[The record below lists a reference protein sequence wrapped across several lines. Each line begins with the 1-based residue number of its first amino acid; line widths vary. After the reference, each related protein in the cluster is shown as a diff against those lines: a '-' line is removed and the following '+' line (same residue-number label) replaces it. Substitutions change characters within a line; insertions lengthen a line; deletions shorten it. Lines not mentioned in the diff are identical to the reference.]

1 MEKVVLKATR
11 RDVVGKKVGALRRQG
26 KLPAVLYGHRIETTA
41 IMLDAHE
48 GSQTLSHL
56 TSSSL
61 VTIDLD
67 GTEYLARVR
76 EKQRDVIK
84 NRLLHLD
91 FQVVSLTEKM
101 RTKVGVKLTGTAPAV
116 KSFNAVIH
124 THLTEI
130 EVECMPQDLPERIVV
145 DISGL
150 AKIGDG
156 VRVRDITLS
165 DKVAIQDDLD
175 EIIAVAAAPKKEEV
189 VIEEAPVEEEAAPEV
204 IERGK
209 KEKEVPEGGKK

>member
-1 MEKVVLKATR
+1 MEKVVLKATK
-11 RDVVGKKVGALRRQG
+11 RDVLGKKVGALRRQG

-48 GSQTLSHL
+48 GAQTLSRL

-67 GTEYLARVR
+67 GTKYLALVK
-76 EKQRDVIK
+76 EKQRDFIK

-101 RTKVGVKLTGTAPAV
+101 RAKVGIVLTGTAPAV
-116 KSFNAVIH
+116 KDFNAVIH
-124 THLTEI
+124 TNLTEM

-150 AKIGDG
+150 AAIGDA
-156 VRVRDITLS
+156 VRVRDVVLS
-165 DKVAIQDDLD
+165 DKVEILGDPE
-175 EIIAVAAAPKKEEV
+175 EIIAVAAATKKEEI
-189 VIEEAPVEEEAAPEV
+189 IEEAPVEEEAAPEEV
-204 IERGK
+204 ERGK
-209 KEKEVPEGGKK
+209 KE

>member
-1 MEKVVLKATR
+1 MEKVVLKATK
-11 RDVVGKKVGALRRQG
+11 RDVIGKKVGALRRQG
-26 KLPAVLYGHRIETTA
+26 KLPAVLYGHHIETTA

-67 GTEYLARVR
+67 GKEYLALVR
-76 EKQRDVIK
+76 EKQRDFIK
-84 NRLLHLD
+84 NRLVHLD

-101 RTKVGVKLTGTAPAV
+101 RAKVGIELAGTAPAV
-116 KSFNAVIH
+116 KDFNAVIH
-124 THLTEI
+124 TGLTEMEI
-130 EVECMPQDLPERIVV
+130 ECMPEDLPERIVV

-150 AKIGDG
+150 AELGDS
-156 VRVRDITLS
+156 VRVRDVVLS
-165 DKVAIQDDLD
+165 DKVKILDDLE
-175 EIIAVAAAPKKEEV
+175 EIVAVATAPKKEEI
-189 VIEEAPVEEEAAPEV
+189 IEEAPVEEEAAPEV

-209 KEKEVPEGGKK
+209 KE

>member
-1 MEKVVLKATR
+1 MEKVVLKATK
-11 RDVVGKKVGALRRQG
+11 RDVIGKKVGALRRKG

-67 GTEYLARVR
+67 GKEYLALVR
-76 EKQRDVIK
+76 EKQRDFIK
-84 NRLLHLD
+84 NRLIHLD

-101 RTKVGVKLTGTAPAV
+101 HAKVGIELTGTAPAV
-116 KSFNAVIH
+116 KDFNAVIH
-124 THLTEI
+124 TGLTEM

-145 DISGL
+145 NISGL
-150 AKIGDG
+150 AELGDA
-156 VRVRDITLS
+156 VRVRDVVLS
-165 DKVAIQDDLD
+165 DKVKILGDLE
-175 EIIAVAAAPKKEEV
+175 EIIAVASAPKKEEI
-189 VIEEAPVEEEAAPEV
+189 IEEAQVEEEAAPEV
-204 IERGK
+204 IEPGK
-209 KEKEVPEGGKK
+209 KE

>member
-1 MEKVVLKATR
+1 MEKVVLKATK

-67 GTEYLARVR
+67 GKEYLALVK
-76 EKQRDVIK
+76 EKQRDFIK
-84 NRLLHLD
+84 NRLVHLD

-101 RTKVGVKLTGTAPAV
+101 RTKVGIELDGTAPAV
-116 KSFNAVIH
+116 KDFNAVIH
-124 THLTEI
+124 TGLTEM

-150 AKIGDG
+150 AELGDS
-156 VRVRDITLS
+156 VRVRDVVLS
-165 DKVAIQDDLD
+165 DKVKILDDLE
-175 EIIAVAAAPKKEEV
+175 EIIAVASAPKKEE
-189 VIEEAPVEEEAAPEV
+189 IIAEAPVEEEAAPEV
-204 IERGK
+204 IESGK
-209 KEKEVPEGGKK
+209 KE

>member
-1 MEKVVLKATR
+1 MEKVVLKATK

-67 GTEYLARVR
+67 GKEYLALVK
-76 EKQRDVIK
+76 EKQRDFIK
-84 NRLLHLD
+84 NRLVHLD

-101 RTKVGVKLTGTAPAV
+101 RAKVGIELAGTAPAV
-116 KSFNAVIH
+116 KDFNAVIH
-124 THLTEI
+124 TGLTEM
-130 EVECMPQDLPERIVV
+130 EVECMAQDLPERIVV
-145 DISGL
+145 NISGL
-150 AKIGDG
+150 AELGDS
-156 VRVRDITLS
+156 VRVRDVVLS
-165 DKVAIQDDLD
+165 DKVEILDDLE
-175 EIIAVAAAPKKEEV
+175 EIIAVASAPKKEEIV
-189 VIEEAPVEEEAAPEV
+189 EEAMVEEEAAPEV

-209 KEKEVPEGGKK
+209 KE

>member
-1 MEKVVLKATR
+1 MEKVVLKATK
-11 RDVVGKKVGALRRQG
+11 RDVLGKKVGALRRQG

-48 GSQTLSHL
+48 GAQTLSRL

-67 GTEYLARVR
+67 GKEYLALVK
-76 EKQRDVIK
+76 EKQRDFIK

-101 RTKVGVKLTGTAPAV
+101 SAKVGIELTGTAPAV
-116 KSFNAVIH
+116 KDFNAVIH
-124 THLTEI
+124 TVLTEM

-150 AKIGDG
+150 AEIGDG
-156 VRVRDITLS
+156 VRVRDVVLS
-165 DKVAIQDDLD
+165 DKVEILDDPE
-175 EIIAVAAAPKKEEV
+175 EIIVVAAATRKEKI
-189 VIEEAPVEEEAAPEV
+189 IEEAPVEEEAAPEE

-209 KEKEVPEGGKK
+209 KE

>member
-1 MEKVVLKATR
+1 MEKVVLQATKR
-11 RDVVGKKVGALRRQG
+11 EVIGKKVGALRRQG

-67 GTEYLARVR
+67 GKEYLALVK
-76 EKQRDVIK
+76 EKQRDFIK
-84 NRLLHLD
+84 NRLVHLD

-101 RTKVGVKLTGTAPAV
+101 RAKVGIELAGTAPAV
-116 KSFNAVIH
+116 KDFNAVIH
-124 THLTEI
+124 TGLTEM
-130 EVECMPQDLPERIVV
+130 EVECMAQDLPERIVV
-145 DISGL
+145 NISGL
-150 AKIGDG
+150 AELGDS
-156 VRVRDITLS
+156 VRVRDVVLS
-165 DKVAIQDDLD
+165 DKVEILDDLE
-175 EIIAVAAAPKKEEV
+175 EIIAVASAPKKEEI
-189 VIEEAPVEEEAAPEV
+189 IEEAPVEEEAAPEV

-209 KEKEVPEGGKK
+209 KEREKE

>member
-1 MEKVVLKATR
+1 MEKVVLKATK

-26 KLPAVLYGHRIETTA
+26 KLPAVLYGHHIETTA

-67 GTEYLARVR
+67 GKEYLALVK
-76 EKQRDVIK
+76 EKQRDFIK
-84 NRLLHLD
+84 NRVVHLD

-101 RTKVGVKLTGTAPAV
+101 RTKVGIQLTGTAPAV
-116 KSFNAVIH
+116 KDFNAVIH
-124 THLTEI
+124 TGLTEI

-150 AKIGDG
+150 AELGDS
-156 VRVRDITLS
+156 VRVRDVVLS
-165 DKVAIQDDLD
+165 DKVEILGDMEETIAI
-175 EIIAVAAAPKKEEV
+175 ASATKEEQI
-189 VIEEAPVEEEAAPEV
+189 IEAAPVEEEAAPEV

-209 KEKEVPEGGKK
+209 KEKE

>member
-1 MEKVVLKATR
+1 MEKVVLKATK
-11 RDVVGKKVGALRRQG
+11 RDVIGKKVGALRRQG

-67 GTEYLARVR
+67 GKEYLALVR
-76 EKQRDVIK
+76 EKQRDFIK
-84 NRLLHLD
+84 NRLVHLD

-101 RTKVGVKLTGTAPAV
+101 RAKVGIELAGTAPAV
-116 KSFNAVIH
+116 KDFNAVIH
-124 THLTEI
+124 TGLTEI
-130 EVECMPQDLPERIVV
+130 EVECLPEDLPERIVV

-150 AKIGDG
+150 AELGDG
-156 VRVRDITLS
+156 VRVRDVVLS
-165 DKVAIQDDLD
+165 DKVEILGDLE
-175 EIIAVAAAPKKEEV
+175 EIIAVATAHKKEEI
-189 VIEEAPVEEEAAPEV
+189 IEEAPVEEEAAPEV

-209 KEKEVPEGGKK
+209 KE

>member
-1 MEKVVLKATR
+1 MEKVVLKATK
-11 RDVVGKKVGALRRQG
+11 RDVLGKKVGALRRKG

-67 GTEYLARVR
+67 GKEYLALVR
-76 EKQRDVIK
+76 EKQRDFIK
-84 NRLLHLD
+84 NRLMHLD

-101 RTKVGVKLTGTAPAV
+101 RAKVGIELTGTAPAV
-116 KSFNAVIH
+116 KDFNAVIH
-124 THLTEI
+124 TGLTEM
-130 EVECMPQDLPERIVV
+130 EVECMPQDLPERIVI

-150 AKIGDG
+150 AELGDG
-156 VRVRDITLS
+156 VRVRDVVLS
-165 DKVAIQDDLD
+165 DKVEILGDLE
-175 EIIAVAAAPKKEEV
+175 EIIAIATAPKKEEI
-189 VIEEAPVEEEAAPEV
+189 IEEAPVEEEAAPEV
-204 IERGK
+204 IERGM
-209 KEKEVPEGGKK
+209 KE